1 MSGAFTGAALP
12 ARAQLRPQAGLP
24 PRAAPSCVAGLTDPR
39 GLQPGREEATQ
50 PRAGDRPGE
59 GADGP
64 GGSSCP
70 RRAPQSQHSGAQAR
84 LSAAAPPTVPPEL
97 GAEGA
102 HQVQAGRR
110 WPGHG
115 AARRPEPGLRGDLE
129 QVTCSSHRAGCPAHH
144 GHETRQ
150 VSSGL
155 CGCLGNGRQDEEG
168 PHSLRQGDARPQGP
182 HSLHEREAP
191 PQGPALTPRG
201 GGPAPGPALTPQGRT
216 GRRPRLRSCSRC
228 ARSAHTGPA
237 RTGRTPPSR
246 PRRARTTSRLSTPPQ
261 PGLCGR
267 NTGQSN
273 GDREPWRGG
282 RPSPPGGQRAALLQ
296 RLTHRQSIC
305 AEALRLD
312 PFTRAPGQLRPTW
325 NCHHPEVGSPG

>member
-102 HQVQAGRR
+102 HQVQAGRP

-168 PHSLRQGDARPQGP
+168 PHSLRQGEARPQGP
-182 HSLHEREAP
+182 HSLHEGEAP
-191 PQGPALTPRG
+191 PQGPHSLHKGA
-201 GGPAPGPALTPQGRT
+201 QGA
-216 GRRPRLRSCSRC
+216 GHG
-228 ARSAHTGPA
+228 SAAAAGAHAA
-237 RTGRTPPSR
+237 RTQGPLALAARRLPVHGAHARRAGSRRHPSR
-246 PRRARTTSRLSTPPQ
+246 V
-261 PGLCGR
+261 
-267 NTGQSN
+267 
-273 GDREPWRGG
+273 
-282 RPSPPGGQRAALLQ
+282 
-296 RLTHRQSIC
+296 C
-305 AEALRLD
+305 AEE
-312 PFTRAPGQLRPTW
+312 TRVSPMVT
-325 NCHHPEVGSPG
+325 GSPGAGAAPRPPEDSGPRSSSA